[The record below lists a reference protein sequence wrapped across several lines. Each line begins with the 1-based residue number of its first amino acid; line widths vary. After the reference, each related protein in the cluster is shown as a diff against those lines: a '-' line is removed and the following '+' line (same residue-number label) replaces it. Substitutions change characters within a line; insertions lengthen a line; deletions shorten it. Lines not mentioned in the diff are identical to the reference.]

1 MSWENEL
8 LKIMREQG
16 FNVETRVLEGTVTST
31 APLTFKPDGAP
42 DVMNARFSHAVADG
56 AAIGDS
62 VLAIQNMTT
71 RRCYV
76 IARLI

>member
-8 LKIMREQG
+8 LKIMQDQG
-16 FNVETRVLEGTVTST
+16 FNVDTRVLEGTITNTS
-31 APLTFKPDGAP
+31 PLTFRPDTAA
-42 DVMNARFSHAVADG
+42 DVMNARFSRAVADE
-56 AAIGDS
+56 AAIGDP
-62 VLAIQNMTT
+62 VLAIQDMTT